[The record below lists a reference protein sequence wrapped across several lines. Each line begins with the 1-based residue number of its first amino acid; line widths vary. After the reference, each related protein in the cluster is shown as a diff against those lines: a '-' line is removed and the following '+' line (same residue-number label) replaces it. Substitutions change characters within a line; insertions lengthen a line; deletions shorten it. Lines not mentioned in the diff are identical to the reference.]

1 MSEYNPLDL
10 KGQQKTKDNKKSVER
25 IDRQNEES
33 DIKWLMSSKRGR
45 RLVWRLLEQAGVF
58 RSSFNTNAM
67 AMSFAE
73 GNRNYGLQL
82 LNLVHTLCPELY
94 PTMIKEQKM
103 SEMLMTEANQS
114 NEGDTQQPVDAQ
126 TEATTDTQQQAEG
139 VQDQQVSDETPVE
152 SETSESETPEGAPEK
167 YEFSNKV
174 ADAPDELDPEVLTE
188 FGDVAKELNLP
199 QEAAQKVLDKVAP
212 VIQARQA
219 KAIEQTKVEWANQ
232 SKSDEEFGGES
243 LTENLDVA
251 KASLDTF
258 GTDAL
263 KSLLQE
269 TGLGNH
275 PEVIRFMY
283 RAGKAISEDSYV
295 GNSEGANPSGSRIPK
310 DFNGI
315 ANALYSN
322 QQTK

>member
-1 MSEYNPLDL
+1 MSE
-10 KGQQKTKDNKKSVER
+10 T
-25 IDRQNEES
+25 
-33 DIKWLMSSKRGR
+33 
-45 RLVWRLLEQAGVF
+45 
-58 RSSFNTNAM
+58 
-67 AMSFAE
+67 
-73 GNRNYGLQL
+73 
-82 LNLVHTLCPELY
+82 
-94 PTMIKEQKM
+94 
-103 SEMLMTEANQS
+103 LMTEANQT
-114 NEGDTQQPVDAQ
+114 NEGDTQQPVDAS
-126 TEATTDTQQQAEG
+126 TEATTDTEQQAEG
-139 VQDQQVSDETPVE
+139 VQEQQVSDETAVE
-152 SETSESETPEGAPEK
+152 SKTSESEAPEGAPEK
-167 YEFSNKV
+167 YEFNNKV
-174 ADAPDELDPEVLTE
+174 ADAPDELDPEVLTA

-199 QEAAQKVLDKVAP
+199 QDAAQKVLDKVAP

-219 KAIEQTKVEWANQ
+219 KAIEETKVDWANQ
-232 SKSDEEFGGES
+232 SKSDQEFGGES
-243 LTENLDVA
+243 LTDNLNVA

-295 GNSEGANPSGSRIPK
+295 GNSEGANPTGSRIPK

-322 QQTK
+322 QQSK